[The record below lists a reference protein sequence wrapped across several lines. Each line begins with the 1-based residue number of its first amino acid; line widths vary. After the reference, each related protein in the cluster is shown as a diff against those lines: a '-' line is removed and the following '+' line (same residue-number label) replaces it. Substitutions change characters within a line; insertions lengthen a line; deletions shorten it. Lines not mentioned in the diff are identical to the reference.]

1 MIFLWANIR
10 NSWQVK
16 PFGGGG
22 GEETSWDLLSL
33 QEWDWDTRILTLISM
48 AFLPNQENQK
58 VKHLKVL
65 LWKHQRN
72 LNCVPKLKKIEEN
85 FEALKNDSIIYSSI
99 KLILIYNEKHTFYKY
114 YIEGG

>member
-33 QEWDWDTRILTLISM
+33 QEWDWDTRILLFQWLFYQIRKT
-48 AFLPNQENQK
+48 
-58 VKHLKVL
+58 
-65 LWKHQRN
+65 
-72 LNCVPKLKKIEEN
+72 KKWNI
-85 FEALKNDSIIYSSI
+85 
-99 KLILIYNEKHTFYKY
+99 
-114 YIEGG
+114 